1 MKCPVCKT
9 NTDDTVMKC
18 PECGFNQLHR
28 EFLNEEELNRWIKET
43 VEPCEA
49 VAEHFLGEM
58 NVLLKRENEL
68 LKREI
73 ELLKNHRFLLMRLA
87 AMRIIHNAEIEGR
100 RRETSGFLHNGEL
113 WVCDGFRIIHFNC
126 YYETFPDVDDT
137 EGDKGIINN
146 FKLMRKKILYEELR
160 TSNNNRQ
167 IAFPSRANL
176 KELISLGNETYSFGS
191 GKPLVNIHYLL
202 DMVEALP
209 DAELLYDNDDPIIYF
224 SSDMGEG
231 ILLGIKPKSD
241 E

>member
-1 MKCPVCKT
+1 MMMKCPVCGESC
-9 NTDDTVMKC
+9 DSQVGKC

-28 EFLNEEELNRWIKET
+28 EFLNKEELNQWIKET

-49 VAEHFLGEM
+49 VADHLLGEM
-58 NVLLKRENEL
+58 NILLKRENEL
-68 LKREI
+68 LNNYMVLR
-73 ELLKNHRFLLMRLA
+73 MRLA

-146 FKLMRKKILYEELR
+146 FKLMRKKIMYEELR
-160 TSNNNRQ
+160 ESNNSRQ
-167 IAFPSRANL
+167 IAVPSRATL
-176 KELISLGNETYSFGS
+176 KELISLGNETYSFGN

-209 DAELLYDNDDPIIYF
+209 DAKVLYDNDTPMIYF

-231 ILLGIKPKSD
+231 ILLGIKPKND